1 MFTPIAELDNRR
13 TTWMHML
20 RAIWVYFVPRAKQR
34 ENAKKLEFSFFMAM
48 AFFPETIS
56 SLNSSPLFSAIIT
69 LYTLLLLYLPSLFR
83 DLLFS
88 PVLLS
93 ASALL
98 FSLLRLGAAQRI
110 YRDAADKQPILPSPG
125 SVQNSDS
132 GQEFI
137 EWDVRAPLE
146 AILEDEEEE
155 GGGEVQRYASLLLH
169 YPDSDSGSSSEGEFP
184 VGRGWDYPS
193 TERNCCWWDEEE
205 ERDELIEISLDGK
218 TGFSEP
224 EEDNL
229 IEIDLFPGK

>member
-1 MFTPIAELDNRR
+1 
-13 TTWMHML
+13 
-20 RAIWVYFVPRAKQR
+20 
-34 ENAKKLEFSFFMAM
+34 MAM

-69 LYTLLLLYLPSLFR
+69 LYTLLLLYLPPLFR

-110 YRDAADKQPILPSPG
+110 SRVEPDAADKQPILPSKG
-125 SVQNSDS
+125 SGQNSDS

-155 GGGEVQRYASLLLH
+155 GGGEVQRYASLLLY

-184 VGRGWDYPS
+184 VARGWDYQS

-205 ERDELIEISLDGK
+205 EERDELIELSLDGK
-218 TGFSEP
+218 RGFSEP